1 MTPYEAI
8 KTGTVYA
15 DECLGELDKFGTI
28 AIGKRADLIFVENN
42 PIEDISNIKNQ
53 VGVMI
58 RGKWMDKEEMHAM
71 FEKLK

>member
-1 MTPYEAI
+1 M
-8 KTGTVYA
+8 YA

-58 RGKWMDKEEMHAM
+58 RGKWMDKEKMHAM